1 MTAQADTP
9 QQPQIPEETAQPQ
22 PEIKKRGRGRP
33 AGSGKRGLTYKP
45 PFEMEVK
52 NGISYYYQYLPRKNK
67 EGQTVYYKHT
77 LTYHKRPE
85 KKRQNIQ
92 DSPESTQKKQKR
104 INDIKQAFDDNT
116 ENITLQEFET
126 LTRIFKELDITTIKE
141 TLIRLYG
148 PNLQQPTADEA
159 GAV

>member
-1 MTAQADTP
+1 MTAQPDTP
-9 QQPQIPEETAQPQ
+9 QQPQNPEEMAIY

-52 NGISYYYQYLPRKNK
+52 NGISYYYQYLPRQNK
-67 EGQTVYYKHT
+67 EGETRYYKHT
-77 LTYHKRPE
+77 IKYHRHPE
-85 KKRQNIQ
+85 RKKKTRTE
-92 DSPESTQKKQKR
+92 SPETTEKKQKK
-104 INDIKQAFDDNT
+104 INDIRRAFFNKR
-116 ENITLQEFET
+116 EKLSLQELET
-126 LTRIFKELDITTIKE
+126 LNRIFKELDITAVKE